1 MELSIDTSTGT
12 AGVALSREGR
22 LLAELAWFA
31 GRNHTMHLHDGIE
44 YLLKQQGVKPADL
57 KAIIVAIGPGS
68 FSGLR
73 VGVSSA
79 KGMAMALEIPL
90 AAVSTLAVEAYPFL
104 VTGLPVRP
112 LLDAG
117 RGELATALYQWQ
129 GGDMTGLE
137 PPNIAAVDAIC
148 ARTKER
154 TVLCGEQ
161 LHAIGDVLKARLG
174 EIAIIPPLSTLVRR
188 PAHLAELGWKRLEA
202 GLAENVAT
210 LQPEYLRAPSIT
222 LPKQPAAVRVGKGKS
237 G

>member
-22 LLAELAWFA
+22 LLAEMAWFA
-31 GRNHTMHLHDGIE
+31 GRNHTTHLHSGIE
-44 YLLKQQGVKPADL
+44 YLLKQQGVKPVDL
-57 KAIIVAIGPGS
+57 KGIIVAIGPGS

-73 VGVSSA
+73 VGVSAA
-79 KGMAMALEIPL
+79 KGMALALEIPL
-90 AAVSTLAVEAYPFL
+90 AAVSTLAVEAYQFA
-104 VTGLPVRP
+104 VTGLAMRP

-117 RGELATALYQWQ
+117 RGELSTALYRWQ
-129 GGDMTGLE
+129 GGMTELE
-137 PPNIAAVDAIC
+137 PANIATVDDIC

-161 LHAIGDVLKARLG
+161 LPAVADVLKARMG
-174 EIAIIPPLSTLVRR
+174 ELAIIPPFSTLMRR
-188 PAHLAELGWKRLEA
+188 PGHLAELGWK
-202 GLAENVAT
+202 GLKEGLTADVAT

-222 LPKQPAAVRVGKGKS
+222 PPKQPVAVRVGKDKS